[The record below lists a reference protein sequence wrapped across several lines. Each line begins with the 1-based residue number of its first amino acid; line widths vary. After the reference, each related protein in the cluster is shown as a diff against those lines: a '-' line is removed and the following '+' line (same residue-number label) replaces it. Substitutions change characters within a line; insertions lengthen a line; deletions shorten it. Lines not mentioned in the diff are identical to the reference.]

1 MATVKHTKDFEINQ
15 PIKTLFPLFSPEG
28 ELLWVPGWDY
38 ESVTG
43 ANKLHEDFVFLT
55 RNHDHAS
62 TEAIWLTKKYQPES
76 HLVQFYKVEPEIKV
90 AIISIKCTKL
100 NASRTKVTVSYEYV
114 GLSESGNAFIEA
126 FAASDYDDFIAEWE
140 KLLEIYFQN

>member
-1 MATVKHTKDFEINQ
+1 
-15 PIKTLFPLFSPEG
+15 LFSPEG

-43 ANKLHEDFVFLT
+43 SNELHEDFVFLT

-62 TEAIWLTKKYQPES
+62 AEAIWLTKRYQPKS
-76 HLVQFYKVEPEIKV
+76 HLVQFYKVEPDIKV
-90 AIISIKCTKL
+90 GIISIKCTKL
-100 NASRTKVTVSYEYV
+100 NSSRTKVTVSYEYV

-126 FAASDYDDFIAEWE
+126 FTASDYDDFIAEWK